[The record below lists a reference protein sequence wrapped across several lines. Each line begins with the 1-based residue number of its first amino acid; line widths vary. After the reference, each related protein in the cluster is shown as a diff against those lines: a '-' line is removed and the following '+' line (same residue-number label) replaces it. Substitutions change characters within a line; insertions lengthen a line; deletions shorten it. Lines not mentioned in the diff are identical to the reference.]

1 MAVRD
6 IVYYGDPILR
16 EECNNVLPDEDLSD
30 LINDMM
36 DSMYEAEGIGL
47 AANQI
52 GVKKNIFVVDIS
64 HVDENENPRIFI
76 NGKIKNSEGES
87 VYSEGCLSLPE
98 IKFDITRPE
107 IITFSFHDEDG
118 KKKVEEFDG
127 LLARAIQH
135 EVDHLNG
142 ILIIDRVS
150 RAAKIPYLKNIR
162 NFKKTSIK
170 GSNIKSKP
178 EVYL

>member
-52 GVKKNIFVVDIS
+52 GVNKNLFVVDIS
-64 HVDENENPRIFI
+64 HIDENETPRVFL
-76 NGKIKNSEGES
+76 NGKIENSQGES

-98 IKFDITRPE
+98 IKFDVARPE
-107 IITFSFHDEDG
+107 IITFSFQD
-118 KKKVEEFDG
+118 K
-127 LLARAIQH
+127 
-135 EVDHLNG
+135 
-142 ILIIDRVS
+142 DR
-150 RAAKIPYLKNIR
+150 I
-162 NFKKTSIK
+162 
-170 GSNIKSKP
+170 
-178 EVYL
+178 

>member
-1 MAVRD
+1 MAVRH
-6 IVYYGDPILR
+6 IIYYGDPILR
-16 EECNNVLPDEDLSD
+16 EKCKDVFPDEDLSD

-52 GVKKNIFVVDIS
+52 GVNKNLFVVDIS
-64 HVDENENPRIFI
+64 HVDENENPRVFI
-76 NGKIKNSEGES
+76 NGKIEHSHGES

-98 IKFDITRPE
+98 IKFDVVRPE
-107 IITFSFHDEDG
+107 IITFSFQDEDR

-127 LLARAIQH
+127 FLARAIQH

-150 RAAKIPYLKNIR
+150 KAARIRYLKNIR
-162 NFKKTSIK
+162 NIKKTSIK
-170 GSNIKSKP
+170 GSHIKSKP

>member
-6 IVYYGDPILR
+6 IAFYGDSILR
-16 EECNNVLPDEDLSD
+16 KKCREVSPDEDLSD
-30 LINDMM
+30 LIVDML

-52 GVKKNIFVVDIS
+52 GVNKNLFVIDIS
-64 HVDENENPRIFI
+64 HVDENESPRIFI
-76 NGKIKNSEGES
+76 NGKVEESEGES

-98 IKFDITRPE
+98 IKFDVTRPE
-107 IITFSFHDEDG
+107 KISFSFYDEEH
-118 KKKVEEFDG
+118 KKHVEDFDG

-150 RAAKIPYLKNIR
+150 TAAKIPFQKNIR
-162 NFKKTSIK
+162 NIKNTAIK
-170 GSNIKSKP
+170 GSHLKSKP

>member
-1 MAVRD
+1 MAVRH

-16 EECNNVLPDEDLSD
+16 KKCKDVFPEEDLSD

-36 DSMYEAEGIGL
+36 DSMYEAEGNGL

-52 GVKKNIFVVDIS
+52 GVNKNLFVVDIS
-64 HVDENENPRIFI
+64 HIDENETPRVFL
-76 NGKIKNSEGES
+76 NGKIENSQGES

-98 IKFDITRPE
+98 IKFDVARPE
-107 IITFSFHDEDG
+107 IITFSFQDKDR

-127 LLARAIQH
+127 LLSRAIQH

-150 RAAKIPYLKNIR
+150 KAARIPYLKNIR
-162 NFKKTSIK
+162 NIKKTSIK
-170 GSNIKSKP
+170 GSHIKLKP

>member
-64 HVDENENPRIFI
+64 HVDENENPRVFI
-76 NGKIKNSEGES
+76 NGKIKNSEG
-87 VYSEGCLSLPE
+87 
-98 IKFDITRPE
+98 
-107 IITFSFHDEDG
+107 
-118 KKKVEEFDG
+118 
-127 LLARAIQH
+127 
-135 EVDHLNG
+135 
-142 ILIIDRVS
+142 
-150 RAAKIPYLKNIR
+150 
-162 NFKKTSIK
+162 
-170 GSNIKSKP
+170 
-178 EVYL
+178 

>member
-6 IVYYGDPILR
+6 IVFYGDPILR
-16 EECNNVLPDEDLSD
+16 EECKNVSTDEDLDD
-30 LINDMM
+30 LIDDML

-64 HVDENENPRIFI
+64 HVDENESPRVFI
-76 NGKIKNSEGES
+76 NGKIEGSEGES

-98 IKFDITRPE
+98 IKFDVTRPE
-107 IITFSFHDEDG
+107 FIKFSFIDG
-118 KKKVEEFDG
+118 NKKKIVEEFDG

-135 EVDHLNG
+135 EVDHLKG

-150 RAAKIPYLKNIR
+150 RAARIPFQKNIR
-162 NFKKTSIK
+162 NIKNTSK
-170 GSNIKSKP
+170 QESHLKSKP

>member
-52 GVKKNIFVVDIS
+52 GVNKNLFVVDIS
-64 HVDENENPRIFI
+64 HVDENENPRVFI
-76 NGKIKNSEGES
+76 NGKIEHSHGES

-98 IKFDITRPE
+98 IKFDVVRPE
-107 IITFSFHDEDG
+107 IITFSF
-118 KKKVEEFDG
+118 
-127 LLARAIQH
+127 
-135 EVDHLNG
+135 
-142 ILIIDRVS
+142 
-150 RAAKIPYLKNIR
+150 
-162 NFKKTSIK
+162 
-170 GSNIKSKP
+170 
-178 EVYL
+178 